1 VIDTFVDLAYRAA
14 KFAFRPSKAE
24 VLEREAEALYCALR
38 HIYDCPEA
46 GRASAAAAIAAYEA
60 SRPDKAIPPRDAI
73 LQDIKLRAM
82 VARRTGMQPRFDQG
96 RFDLLSRRTVLR
108 AV

>member
-1 VIDTFVDLAYRAA
+1 VLDRVIDLAYRAA
-14 KFAFRPSKAE
+14 KFAFRPSKTE
-24 VLEREAEALYCALR
+24 VLERENEALYCALR
-38 HIYDCPEA
+38 HLYDCPDA
-46 GRASAAAAIAAYEA
+46 GRASAGAAIAQYEA
-60 SRPDKAIPPRDAI
+60 SRPDKAIPPLDAI
-73 LQDIKLRAM
+73 KQDIKLRAM